1 MPILFCDL
9 LFLASYVIKLTFYR
23 ENNGNDKYFRR
34 IIKTVIAE
42 MW

>member
-9 LFLASYVIKLTFYR
+9 LFLASYAIKLTFYR

-34 IIKTVIAE
+34 IIKTVTAE
-42 MW
+42 M